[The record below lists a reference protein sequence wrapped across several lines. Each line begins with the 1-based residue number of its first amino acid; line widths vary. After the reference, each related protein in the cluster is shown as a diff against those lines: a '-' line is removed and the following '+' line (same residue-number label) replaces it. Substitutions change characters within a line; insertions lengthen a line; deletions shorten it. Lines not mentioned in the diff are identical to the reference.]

1 MFRPINDINLNAGIP
16 PGGSADMEYFG
27 WLTYSRNRNA
37 VVINLT
43 GDYNKKTLLHE
54 FKHGFQFETQMLS
67 LNQFG
72 TGGGIYYDFED
83 EVEAHRRGS
92 AIDGSN
98 ERASRVDYEHI
109 FISNSRL
116 SGKIESQKIGEDI
129 WKKTENWLIKISDL
143 INTKLEL

>member
-1 MFRPINDINLNAGIP
+1 MRANNAELYAAISEILILKCSDQLYDINLNAGIP

-116 SGKIESQKIGEDI
+116 SGKIESQKIG
-129 WKKTENWLIKISDL
+129 
-143 INTKLEL
+143 